1 MAVEVF
7 AVLNSR
13 IQVAETFAM
22 GAYETGEDGKGKIAI
37 AESVDKSL
45 SSIAKLDTC
54 VTVLDVANF
63 MNVFEDIR
71 FAPTALSSSALMITY
86 SERSPRRLTA
96 PRLKETIA
104 TLWTSWSIR
113 LSSPT

>member
-1 MAVEVF
+1 M
-7 AVLNSR
+7 
-13 IQVAETFAM
+13 QVAETFAM

-71 FAPTALSSSALMITY
+71 FDSDFAVFDSIDDAISERFLRRPTA
-86 SERSPRRLTA
+86 R
-96 PRLKETIA
+96 RLKETIA
-104 TLWTSWSIR
+104 TLWTSWSIK
-113 LSSPT
+113 LNLPT